1 MSTTSSSGVANTPRH
16 ARSRTQSISS
26 DKPSSIGTHGL
37 MTPPLTVTPEAAFIA
52 ASAAS
57 QIVTTDHD
65 NYSEAWYD
73 EAGIAPSGETAF
85 VSPGA
90 LQLANNFIDQLLFN
104 IIAASKSTTLA
115 VLRPAVSEVLKPK
128 LAKDAINQADEE
140 LREYLGGGEVEDLVQ
155 SQATSEELPKDWD
168 LELVWKRTRLRCMVY
183 SSLGDMEEEDEDF
196 YVEQEHL
203 RGESEDFSLE
213 TVSPAVAIFLT
224 SILEFMGEHVLVVAG
239 QAAFN
244 RLRAKYEKEMK
255 EGVLPP
261 RGVAERIVVEE
272 LDMERVALDRTLG
285 KLWRA
290 WKKRIRSPME
300 ASITRP
306 FSRSSAGASQV
317 RRANSAAD
325 LASSLR
331 TYKDAI
337 IDDEAE
343 LEVKSE
349 KIGTTEKANLIEV
362 DPASLPLPD
371 SDVEATYSDEEE
383 SEAEDILPPRP
394 KSWITHRSTTSEAVS
409 HISIRRARS
418 LPSRKRPVYMISASD
433 IALNDSKSA
442 DERSEA
448 TGETD
453 ELSTDSRGNQATNDA
468 ESSSSTQRTQE
479 LEEPAKSDS
488 ITKPSSRLAE
498 KRAAGA
504 SALGRAAMTGL
515 AVVTTSSAPPTD
527 IDEDEIDEFTE
538 EPEIMTSSRVSIG
551 GASSPAISESGRPP
565 SFIQARSNSIR
576 SLRVIDV
583 QGPRSP
589 SIRSRTNSIDAQDPL
604 LSPVVRSAT
613 IARESGNT
621 TPPIV
626 EESDADIPPV
636 TIYNKHTI
644 VIPPTSANQ
653 DVNAVVSPRPRNR
666 SPPKSVPSPTLSTP
680 TAPSQVSIFTSQTGI
695 TLEESPDFLQ
705 RPPSTMR
712 ASPLPP
718 LPERSTSRPNFRSE
732 QPNAS
737 QLAPPESPKVTRIT
751 PSESPSPSASSKFRA
766 VRTSED
772 SSNSGRPVDV
782 ARNFEQLIQ
791 SNETLQYTLTPENMR
806 DTNAPPPPPQPPHT
820 GSPKAP
826 SYKSR
831 KSSDTKRSRSSSLK
845 RSMSVTKATGLNS
858 HPPTDF
864 PISGRYG
871 GSVPKAP
878 SISSRPR
885 TGTVPQAR
893 DARVPRESINDFA
906 EFIRSTGP
914 PGDVGAYPKR
924 TNTGSHPPVSQHNR
938 LGHSKRNASLDSRR
952 SDYST
957 RTRLQA
963 REATVNHSNESSDLI
978 DFIRRGPPNTNSNN
992 PRIPRTVAPFRSTMD
1007 SDQLQ
1012 MSGAVG
1018 GKAIDAV
1025 VPNVRDSR
1033 STNVTESSAPSS
1045 LNSQSALLNKVNKS
1059 HMYSAD
1065 TFDDDDMMPKR
1076 TRRRVRDPYA
1086 IDLSDEEDEL
1096 ELEMTPKPAAKPR
1109 QEESLIDF
1117 LNNYP
1122 PPPEPTPQPVVV
1134 PKKKASAPNLIARL
1148 RSAGS
1153 SNGGSGSGL
1162 SRKLSSAGGEKKSMS
1177 RSLSSRAGSTRSHTP
1192 IVIPPNAE
1200 RYGTGFAPAVRPPMP
1215 PQMMPQ
1221 MQPTGRV
1228 PMKKF
1233 VPRDAVPTTGTSD
1246 LASFLRDSEPPPSTL
1261 ATMSSPVEDKGSHGF
1276 SRIFERRKKSV
1287 Y

>member
-1 MSTTSSSGVANTPRH
+1 MSTTSSSGVANTPRP

-26 DKPSSIGTHGL
+26 DRPSTIGTHGL
-37 MTPPLTVTPEAAFIA
+37 MTPPLAVTPEAAFIA

-104 IIAASKSTTLA
+104 IIAVSKSTTLS

-155 SQATSEELPKDWD
+155 SQATSVELPQDWD

-203 RGESEDFSLE
+203 RGESDDFALE

-244 RLRAKYEKEMK
+244 RLRAKYEKALK
-255 EGVLPP
+255 EGILPP
-261 RGVAERIVVEE
+261 KGVAERIVVEE

-300 ASITRP
+300 ASFARP
-306 FSRSSAGASQV
+306 FSRNSTGVSQM
-317 RRANSAAD
+317 RRASSVAD

-331 TYKDAI
+331 TYKDAT
-337 IDDEAE
+337 IDDGE
-343 LEVKSE
+343 LDAKSE
-349 KIGTTEKANLIEV
+349 RKRSKKKANPV
-362 DPASLPLPD
+362 HVNPAEIPLPD

-383 SEAEDILPPRP
+383 SEAEDIMPPRP
-394 KSWITHRSTTSEAVS
+394 KSWILPRSLTSGVIS
-409 HISIRRARS
+409 HVSIRRARS
-418 LPSRKRPVYMISASD
+418 LPSRKRPIYTTGASD
-433 IALNDSKSA
+433 IMAKDSKSGNGQPELTSKVGEPGA
-442 DERSEA
+442 DLHA
-448 TGETD
+448 K
-453 ELSTDSRGNQATNDA
+453 QATNTVKNASAARRVHDPK
-468 ESSSSTQRTQE
+468 
-479 LEEPAKSDS
+479 EPIKAGSDV
-488 ITKPSSRLAE
+488 KPSSGLAE

-504 SALGRAAMTGL
+504 TATGRTAIPGL
-515 AVVTTSSAPPTD
+515 AVVTTSSAPPTE
-527 IDEDEIDEFTE
+527 IGEDEIDEFTE

-576 SLRVIDV
+576 SPRVIDV

-589 SIRSRTNSIDAQDPL
+589 SIRSRAGSLDAQEPL
-604 LSPVVRSAT
+604 LSPVARSAT
-613 IARESGNT
+613 IARESGNS

-626 EESDADIPPV
+626 EESDADVPPV
-636 TIYNKHTI
+636 TINNQNAL
-644 VIPPTSANQ
+644 VAPPTDNRR
-653 DVNAVVSPRPRNR
+653 DVNGAVSPRPRNR
-666 SPPKSVPSPTLSTP
+666 SPPKSIPSPTLSTP

-695 TLEESPDFLQ
+695 TLEESPELFQ
-705 RPPSTMR
+705 KAPTTMK

-718 LPERSTSRPNFRSE
+718 LPERSTSRPSYKNE
-732 QPNAS
+732 QPSSS
-737 QLAPPESPKVTRIT
+737 QLAPPESPKASRTV
-751 PSESPSPSASSKFRA
+751 PSESPSPSSSSKYKA
-766 VRTSED
+766 LRTSED
-772 SSNSGRPVDV
+772 SSISGKPVDV

-806 DTNAPPPPPQPPHT
+806 DNNAPPPHQN

-826 SYKSR
+826 SHKSR
-831 KSSDTKRSRSSSLK
+831 KSSETKRSRSSSLK

-858 HPPTDF
+858 HPPTEF
-864 PISGRYG
+864 TTNGRYG
-871 GSVPKAP
+871 GSVPKTP

-893 DARVPRESINDFA
+893 DARVPRESVNDFA

-914 PGDVGAYPKR
+914 PGDIGAYPKR
-924 TNTGSHPPVSQHNR
+924 TNTGNHPPVSQHSR
-938 LGHSKRNASLDSRR
+938 PSHSKGNASLDSRR
-952 SDYST
+952 TDYST
-957 RTRLQA
+957 RARLQA
-963 REATVNHSNESSDLI
+963 REATVNQSNGSSELI
-978 DFIRRGPPNTNSNN
+978 DFIRQGPPNANSNN

-1012 MSGAVG
+1012 MTPAVAC
-1018 GKAIDAV
+1018 KALDAML
-1025 VPNVRDSR
+1025 PNARDSR

-1045 LNSQSALLNKVNKS
+1045 LNSQSALLNKANKS
-1059 HMYSAD
+1059 HMYSVD
-1065 TFDDDDMMPKR
+1065 KFDDDDMMPKR
-1076 TRRRVRDPYA
+1076 TQRRVRDPYA
-1086 IDLSDEEDEL
+1086 IDFSDEEDEL
-1096 ELEMTPKPAAKPR
+1096 DMEMTPKPVAKPR

-1134 PKKKASAPNLIARL
+1134 PKKKSSAPNLIARL

-1153 SNGGSGSGL
+1153 SNGGSGSSLG
-1162 SRKLSSAGGEKKSMS
+1162 RKLSSAGERSMT
-1177 RSLSSRAGSTRSHTP
+1177 RSLSSRAGSTRNHTP
-1192 IVIPPNAE
+1192 IVIPPNVE
-1200 RYGTGFAPAVRPPMP
+1200 ELGSSFAPAVRP
-1215 PQMMPQ
+1215 QTQ
-1221 MQPTGRV
+1221 STGRV

-1246 LASFLRDSEPPPSTL
+1246 LASFLRDSEPPPSTM
-1261 ATMSSPVEDKGSHGF
+1261 ASMSSPIEDKASHGF
-1276 SRIFERRKKSV
+1276 SRIFERRKKSTV

>member
-1 MSTTSSSGVANTPRH
+1 MSTTSSNGVANTPQNS
-16 ARSRTQSISS
+16 RSRAQSISS
-26 DKPSSIGTHGL
+26 DRPSTTGAHGL
-37 MTPPLTVTPEAAFIA
+37 MSPPLAVTPEAAFIA

-73 EAGIAPSGETAF
+73 ETGIAPSGETAF

-104 IIAASKSTTLA
+104 IIAVSKSTALS

-155 SQATSEELPKDWD
+155 SQATSPDLPQDWD

-203 RGESEDFSLE
+203 RGESDDFSLE

-244 RLRAKYEKEMK
+244 RLRAKYEKALK
-255 EGVLPP
+255 EGILPP
-261 RGVAERIVVEE
+261 RGMAERIVVEE

-300 ASITRP
+300 ASFARP
-306 FSRSSAGASQV
+306 FSRNSTGVSQM
-317 RRANSAAD
+317 RRASSVAD
-325 LASSLR
+325 LVSSFPI
-331 TYKDAI
+331 YKGATI
-337 IDDEAE
+337 GVEGE
-343 LEVKSE
+343 LDVKSE
-349 KIGTTEKANLIEV
+349 TKWSKKKANPVDV
-362 DPASLPLPD
+362 DPASVPLPD

-383 SEAEDILPPRP
+383 SEAEDIMPPRP
-394 KSWITHRSTTSEAVS
+394 KSWITLQSPTSGVIP
-409 HISIRRARS
+409 HVSIRRARS
-418 LPSRKRPVYMISASD
+418 LPSRKRPIYTTTSSD
-433 IALNDSKSA
+433 IMPKDSKSENEQPKVGSKVDEPGA
-442 DERSEA
+442 D
-448 TGETD
+448 
-453 ELSTDSRGNQATNDA
+453 LRGKQATNTVENTSA
-468 ESSSSTQRTQE
+468 ARHVHGPKEPIKNGSE
-479 LEEPAKSDS
+479 L
-488 ITKPSSRLAE
+488 KPSSGLAE

-504 SALGRAAMTGL
+504 SAMGRTAIPGL
-515 AVVTTSSAPPTD
+515 AVVTTSSAPPTEV
-527 IDEDEIDEFTE
+527 DEDEIDEFTE

-551 GASSPAISESGRPP
+551 GASSPAVSESGRPP

-576 SLRVIDV
+576 SPRVIDV

-589 SIRSRTNSIDAQDPL
+589 SIRSRASSLDAQEPL
-604 LSPVVRSAT
+604 LTPVARSAT
-613 IARESGNT
+613 VARESGNS

-626 EESDADIPPV
+626 EESDTDIPPV
-636 TIYNKHTI
+636 TIYNKGSLI
-644 VIPPTSANQ
+644 VPPTDNSQ
-653 DVNAVVSPRPRNR
+653 DVNGAVSSRPRNR
-666 SPPKSVPSPTLSTP
+666 SPPKSIPSPTFSTP

-695 TLEESPDFLQ
+695 TLEESPEFFQ
-705 RPPSTMR
+705 KAPTTMK

-718 LPERSTSRPNFRSE
+718 LPERSTSRPTHRNE
-732 QPNAS
+732 QPSSS
-737 QLAPPESPKVTRIT
+737 QLAPPESPKISRTVQ
-751 PSESPSPSASSKFRA
+751 SESPSPSSSSKFRA
-766 VRTSED
+766 LRTSED
-772 SSNSGRPVDV
+772 SSNSGKPVDV

-806 DTNAPPPPPQPPHT
+806 DSNAPLPQQN

-826 SYKSR
+826 SQKSR
-831 KSSDTKRSRSSSLK
+831 KSSETKRSRSSSLK

-858 HPPTDF
+858 HPPTEF
-864 PISGRYG
+864 ITNGRYG
-871 GSVPKAP
+871 GSVPKTP

-914 PGDVGAYPKR
+914 PGDIGAYPKR
-924 TNTGSHPPVSQHNR
+924 TNTGSHPPVSQQIR
-938 LGHSKRNASLDSRR
+938 PTHSKGNASLDSRR
-952 SDYST
+952 TDYST
-957 RTRLQA
+957 RARLQA
-963 REATVNHSNESSDLI
+963 REATVNQSNESSELI
-978 DFIRRGPPNTNSNN
+978 DFIRRGPPDANSNN

-1007 SDQLQ
+1007 SVQLQ
-1012 MSGAVG
+1012 MTGAVG
-1018 GKAIDAV
+1018 GKAVDAM

-1045 LNSQSALLNKVNKS
+1045 LNSQSALLNKASKS
-1059 HMYSAD
+1059 HMYSVD
-1065 TFDDDDMMPKR
+1065 KFDDDDMMPKR

-1086 IDLSDEEDEL
+1086 IDFSDEEDEL
-1096 ELEMTPKPAAKPR
+1096 DMEMTPKPAAKPR

-1122 PPPEPTPQPVVV
+1122 PPPEPMPQPVVV

-1153 SNGGSGSGL
+1153 SNGVSGSSLG
-1162 SRKLSSAGGEKKSMS
+1162 RKLSSAGEKSMS
-1177 RSLSSRAGSTRSHTP
+1177 RSLSSRAGSIRSHTP

-1200 RYGTGFAPAVRPPMP
+1200 TLGSSFTPEFRP
-1215 PQMMPQ
+1215 QTQ
-1221 MQPTGRV
+1221 STGRV
-1228 PMKKF
+1228 SMKKF

-1261 ATMSSPVEDKGSHGF
+1261 ASMAAPIEDKTSHGF
-1276 SRIFERRKKSV
+1276 SRIFERRKKSTV